1 MVYRVDVKH
10 VTNFLHEVDIF
21 RGLAERQLDRI
32 AGLCEEWSFRT
43 GDYLGV
49 QNEQGSRLYVIRY
62 GEITVTTTT
71 DEMDVVVRTVRER
84 ETLPVAV
91 LFEPPLLVTT
101 ARAATD
107 GEALVIPRVR
117 LLELC
122 ELDPKIGMHVYK
134 SVCGILMNRYRY
146 TLHRLSGMA
155 DLTISINSLADGAE
169 V

>member
-10 VTNFLHEVDIF
+10 VTSFLHEVDIF

-32 AGLCEEWSFRT
+32 AGLCEEWNFRA
-43 GDYLGV
+43 GDYLGL
-49 QNEQGSRLYVIRY
+49 QNEQGTRLYIIRH
-62 GEITVTTTT
+62 GEITVTTST
-71 DEMDVVVRTVRER
+71 DEMNAVVHTVRER

-101 ARAATD
+101 AKAATD

-134 SVCGILMNRYRY
+134 SVSGILMNRYRY
-146 TLHRLSGMA
+146 TLNRLSDMP
-155 DLTISINSLADGAE
+155 DSTISISSLSDGAE
-169 V
+169 I

>member
-134 SVCGILMNRYRY
+134 SVCDILMNRYRY

>member
-1 MVYRVDVKH
+1 MVYRVDVKN
-10 VTNFLHEVDIF
+10 VTSFLHEVDIF
-21 RGLAERQLDRI
+21 QGLAERQLDRI
-32 AGLCEEWSFRT
+32 AGLCEEWSFRA
-43 GDYLGV
+43 GDYLGL
-49 QNEQGSRLYVIRY
+49 QNEQGSRLYIIRH
-62 GEITVTTTT
+62 GEITVTTSAN
-71 DEMDVVVRTVRER
+71 EMNAVVRTVRER

-101 ARAATD
+101 AKAATD

-122 ELDPKIGMHVYK
+122 ELEPKIGMHVYK

-146 TLHRLSGMA
+146 TLHRLSDMA
-155 DLTISINSLADGAE
+155 DSTISISSLSDGAE